1 MSDSKRGT
9 GGPPVAPEKIRRRT
23 RAARPLRL
31 RRSGEEHGRAA
42 RAPLEV
48 PATGLKVKG
57 LKVEGLKVKGLKVK
71 GLKVESRR
79 RANVELT
86 FDV

>member
-1 MSDSKRGT
+1 M
-9 GGPPVAPEKIRRRT
+9 
-23 RAARPLRL
+23 

-71 GLKVESRR
+71 GLKVKGLKVESRR